1 MPPTPQ
7 QSTQHSSIEDMQ
19 CGTEMEVH
27 GSSWS
32 ARERTVIAR
41 IEKYLNESDCMNLEI
56 EELELL
62 LGPEDSEVNLRYI
75 LTNASRRGIRIF
87 EIFSTEDKS
96 EHLGASKVRWGEG
109 QKQRVALEEKTRRN
123 VQDADDEDDH
133 CWTEACEGI
142 AKRMSK
148 YSVDREVTKV
158 NTREL
163 KEQILSPSESSVK
176 IVRIA
181 RQARKRKSKMLFQ
194 NLR

>member
-1 MPPTPQ
+1 M
-7 QSTQHSSIEDMQ
+7 
-19 CGTEMEVH
+19 
-27 GSSWS
+27 
-32 ARERTVIAR
+32 
-41 IEKYLNESDCMNLEI
+41 
-56 EELELL
+56 
-62 LGPEDSEVNLRYI
+62 
-75 LTNASRRGIRIF
+75 LT
-87 EIFSTEDKS
+87 
-96 EHLGASKVRWGEG
+96 
-109 QKQRVALEEKTRRN
+109 TR
-123 VQDADDEDDH
+123 DDH